1 MTNQDFINSYKSDEK
16 IISDWYK
23 IRDSKGQIVE
33 LDDVISPLKIDNRQ
47 LMAPTDN
54 QGTTPHCAAYS
65 AATLAETIYWK
76 RTGKLKQF
84 DSHQIYALAK
94 QLDGDTKSDGTYL
107 ECALKAAIRL
117 CAFENSDDIKV
128 GMFYNF
134 GSHIIDLTK
143 RLIHKHDFLQ
153 VGFMIDEGWYDVTTT
168 QYYLKS
174 RGQSLGGHAVN
185 LAGYDQEGVY
195 VLNQWGTSWGA
206 NGYAIM
212 PWSLYLKELMYGTYV
227 INAYN

>member
-94 QLDGDTKSDGTYL
+94 QLDGDIKSDGTYL
-107 ECALKAAIRL
+107 ECALKAAIGL

-134 GSHIIDLTK
+134 GSQTIDLTK

-174 RGQSLGGHAVN
+174 RG
-185 LAGYDQEGVY
+185 
-195 VLNQWGTSWGA
+195 
-206 NGYAIM
+206 
-212 PWSLYLKELMYGTYV
+212 
-227 INAYN
+227 